1 MPYCTTEDI
10 QSAVEEQKLAQW
22 TDDEAGTEV
31 DADRVAE
38 AIEDADGLIDSYCSA
53 RYKVPFSAVP
63 KVIRRASIA
72 IAVKYLASRRSFTLG
87 EDQQKA
93 YDETIAWLR
102 DVSRGLANITD
113 AKEPTAS
120 EQAQGTYSAEDRIMT
135 RDKLSGF

>member
-1 MPYCTTEDI
+1 MPYCTTDDI

-31 DADRVAE
+31 DEDRVTE
-38 AIEDADGLIDSYCSA
+38 AIEDADGLVDSYCSA
-53 RYKVPFSAVP
+53 RYEVPFSPVP

-72 IAVKYLASRRSFTLG
+72 IAVKYLASRRSFTLN
-87 EDQQKA
+87 EDQQRA
-93 YDETIAWLR
+93 YDETVSWLR

-113 AKEPTAS
+113 ADKPPAA
-120 EQAQGTYSAEDRIMT
+120 EQAQGTYSAEERIMT